1 MSDHKSCTTV
11 FNGNKISYTDSGKG
25 NAIVFLHGFLESKK
39 IWQEFSEALSK
50 DHRVIC
56 IDLPGHGE
64 SGNFGEVNSMNLMAD
79 CTNAVLKIENITD
92 IFLIGHSMGGYAAL
106 CFAERYSEKL
116 KGLCL
121 FNTTAYAD
129 SEIKKA
135 DRDRTIK
142 VLQKNPMVFFN
153 EAIPNL
159 FWKGNLE
166 KYEAEIESA
175 KQIAIS
181 TSVEGACSCLRGMKE
196 REDKTEILK
205 KIKIP
210 LLFIAGENDNVNPL
224 EKSLEQSKFSE
235 KINLLLLKNCGHMG
249 FIEAKEETLSSIKEF
264 QKKRYLTINR
274 KVEF

>member
-1 MSDHKSCTTV
+1 MKSCITA
-11 FNGNKISYTDSGKG
+11 FNGKKISYTDSGKG

-39 IWQEFSEALSK
+39 IWAEFSAVLSENF
-50 DHRVIC
+50 HVIC

-64 SGNFGEVNSMNLMAD
+64 TENYGEVNSMNLMAD
-79 CTNAVLKIENITD
+79 CTDAVLKKENVSD

-106 CFAERYSEKL
+106 SFAERYSEKL

-142 VLQKNPMVFFN
+142 VLLKNPLVFIN

-159 FWKGNLE
+159 FGAGNIE
-166 KYEAEIESA
+166 KFKNEIEEA
-175 KQIAIS
+175 KKLAVT
-181 TSVEGACSCLRGMKE
+181 TSVEGACSCLRGMKI
-196 REDKTEILK
+196 RGDKTELLK

-210 LLFIAGENDNVNPL
+210 ILFIAGENDNVNPL
-224 EKSLEQSKFSE
+224 EKSLEQSKLSE
-235 KINLLLLKNCGHMG
+235 KIKLLLLKNCGHMG
-249 FIEAKEETLSSIKEF
+249 FIEAKEETLSAIKTF
-264 QKKRYLTINR
+264 
-274 KVEF
+274 VEKEVFND